1 MSDQITSVDDV
12 QAVAQAERDLAEAH
26 LKLDLI
32 TIDQLF
38 HSDYTIIQPGG
49 KVESKD
55 EVLASYR
62 TGTRRWDSA
71 KADELDVR
79 IYGNT
84 GVVVGR
90 WTASGQNGS
99 ERFDYSARFLST
111 WIKQDGRWQNV
122 TSQST
127 EIV

>member
-1 MSDQITSVDDV
+1 M
-12 QAVAQAERDLAEAH
+12 AN
-26 LKLDLI
+26 
-32 TIDQLF
+32 QLF
-38 HSDYTIIQPGG
+38 HPDYTIIQPGG

-79 IYGNT
+79 IYDNMAMG
-84 GVVVGR
+84 VGR
-90 WTASGQNGS
+90 WTASGQNQS
-99 ERFDYSARFLST
+99 ERFDYSARFLSI

-122 TSQST
+122 AAQST
-127 EIV
+127 EIASNA